1 MIGGLCLANSLDLA
15 RRAWLDIL
23 FSTHAYDN
31 PSADNILGSF
41 LKALL

>member
-15 RRAWLDIL
+15 GRTWLDIQ

-31 PSADNILGSF
+31 PSADNILGFF